1 MANAVLTMFQDKAQN
16 VEERARE
23 LNDRQFVVDEARIA
37 WNAIKSLEENEGWQ
51 ELVKLTQAMIET
63 QRARIVD
70 GNIEDQQ
77 FARGELK
84 ALQWFVQSP
93 SIAEAHL
100 IAVKQAQEALADE
113 QQHFVAEGE

>member
-1 MANAVLTMFQDKAQN
+1 MANAVLTMFQDHREK

-23 LNDRQFVVDEARIA
+23 LNDRQHAVDEARIA
-37 WNAIKSLEENEGWQ
+37 WNAIKSLEDSEGWL
-51 ELVKLTQAMIET
+51 ELVKLTQAMIEV

-70 GNIEDQQ
+70 GNVEDGQ

-100 IAVKQAQEALADE
+100 VAVTQAQEALSDE
-113 QQHFVAEGE
+113 VQHFVAEGD